1 MLSDATATAMVPVV
15 ELERAKRFYGD
26 VLGLKPSGD
35 LGHEVF
41 FGCKDGTRLFLYE
54 RAPTKADHTAARFEV
69 QDIEAEVAEL
79 KAKGIVF
86 IEYDTP
92 HIKTVDSIATFRSQK
107 AAWFEDTEG
116 NILGLAYL
124 G

>member
-1 MLSDATATAMVPVV
+1 MLSDATVTAMVPVV
-15 ELERAKRFYGD
+15 DLERAKRFYGG

-41 FGCKDGTRLFLYE
+41 FGCDNGTRLFLYE

-69 QDIEAEVAEL
+69 QDIEAKVAGL
-79 KAKGIVF
+79 KAQGVVF
-86 IEYDTP
+86 IEYGTGR
-92 HIKTVDSIATFRSQK
+92 IKTVDSIATFLSQK

-116 NILGLAYL
+116 NILGLASF